1 MSHLDFFSDDKLLF
15 LRYLIKE
22 NQIKNSDG
30 LGRTAIMKL
39 IFLLQEGKGLPVG
52 YDFRLYSYGPYDS
65 EVLQDLEFLRNF
77 GFLTEETVHEER
89 YQWKK
94 YYPSESK
101 SEIDENSSLLN
112 GNKGEIDN
120 LIEKYGNKK
129 SRELE
134 LFATTLFVM
143 KEKRGCDTDADSI
156 KKIVSEIKPKYNE
169 VEINQAYSTMI
180 AEFSA
185 VCN

>member
-94 YYPSESK
+94 YYPSE
-101 SEIDENSSLLN
+101 
-112 GNKGEIDN
+112 NKILKN
-120 LIEKYGNKK
+120 
-129 SRELE
+129 
-134 LFATTLFVM
+134 
-143 KEKRGCDTDADSI
+143 I
-156 KKIVSEIKPKYNE
+156 KKR
-169 VEINQAYSTMI
+169 I
-180 AEFSA
+180 A
-185 VCN
+185 